1 MTQQQNGKNNMI
13 ENEQQPTRQ
22 VILAGLDQQNEN
34 FDYEMTELA
43 NLAAANNMTVVGQIV
58 QKLEK
63 PNASTYFGKGK
74 VIELKEALTYYD
86 ADMVVTNDELSPSQL
101 RNLETGTSAD
111 IMDRTALILDIFASR
126 AKTKV
131 AKLQVAIA
139 QLKYQLPRLRTSM
152 NVRLDQQ
159 TGGGGG
165 SFTSRG
171 AGETKME
178 TNRRHIQHQISL
190 LQAELANIEADD
202 ETRRAYRTKQSIRN
216 VALVGYTNAGKST
229 IMNGLLERFG
239 DNPDKTVFQA
249 DMLFATLETSVRKI
263 QLPDKQNFLLSD
275 TVGFVSKLPHGL
287 VAAFRATLAE
297 AADADLLVQVVDY
310 SDPHYQEMMATTV
323 ATLKEIGVG
332 DVPMITVYNK
342 ADKIPEQTYPER
354 EADTLLLSATDNASQ
369 DLLVDVIKEH
379 IFSDYVTLT
388 LHVPFDEGQV
398 VNELNEQAAVHELD
412 YDETGTILTVTLTPI
427 QAARFSEYEV
437 KK

>member
-13 ENEQQPTRQ
+13 ENEQQPIRQ

-63 PNASTYFGKGK
+63 PNASNYFGKGK
-74 VIELKEALTYYD
+74 VVELKEALTYYD

-354 EADTLLLSATDNASQ
+354 EADTLILSATDNASQ

>member
-13 ENEQQPTRQ
+13 ENEQQPIRQ

-74 VIELKEALTYYD
+74 VVELKEALTYYD

>member
-13 ENEQQPTRQ
+13 ENEQQPIRQ
-22 VILAGLDQQNEN
+22 VILACLDQQNEN

-74 VIELKEALTYYD
+74 VVELKEALTYYD

-310 SDPHYQEMMATTV
+310 SDSHYQEMMATTA

-354 EADTLLLSATDNASQ
+354 EADTLILSATDNASQ

>member
-13 ENEQQPTRQ
+13 ENEQQPIRQ

-74 VIELKEALTYYD
+74 VVELKEALAYYD

-310 SDPHYQEMMATTV
+310 SDSHYQEMMATTA

-354 EADTLLLSATDNASQ
+354 EADTLILSATDNASQ

>member
-1 MTQQQNGKNNMI
+1 MI
-13 ENEQQPTRQ
+13 ENEQHPKRQ

-43 NLAAANNMTVVGQIV
+43 NLAAANNMIVVGQLI
-58 QKLEK
+58 QKLER

-74 VIELKEALTYYD
+74 VTELKEALEYYG
-86 ADMVVTNDELSPSQL
+86 AEMVVTNDELSPSQI
-101 RNLETGTSAD
+101 RNLEAGTQVD

-126 AKTKV
+126 AKTKI

-171 AGETKME
+171 AGETKLEM
-178 TNRRHIQHQISL
+178 NRRHIQHQISL
-190 LQAELANIEADD
+190 MQAELTNIEADD
-202 ETRRAYRTKQSIRN
+202 ETRRAYRAKQSIRN

-229 IMNGLLERFG
+229 IMNALVKRFG
-239 DNPDKTVFQA
+239 DNKEKTVFQA

-263 QLPDKQNFLLSD
+263 QLPDNQNFLLSD

-297 AADADLLVQVVDY
+297 AADADLLIQVVDY
-310 SDPHYQEMMATTV
+310 ADPHYQEMMATT
-323 ATLKEIGVG
+323 AKTLKEIGVG
-332 DVPMITVYNK
+332 DIPMVTVYNK
-342 ADKIPEQTYPER
+342 ADQIPEQAYPDR
-354 EADTLLLSATDNASQ
+354 TGDTLILSALDSKSQ
-369 DLLVDVIKEH
+369 DALVDVVKEH
-379 IFSDYVTLT
+379 IFADYITTT
-388 LHVPFDEGQV
+388 LHIPFSDGQLV
-398 VNELNEQAAVHELD
+398 SELNEQATVHELD
-412 YDETGTILTVTLTPI
+412 YDESGTVMKVTLTPI
-427 QAARFSEYEV
+427 QVARFEKYQVNE
-437 KK
+437 

>member
-1 MTQQQNGKNNMI
+1 MI
-13 ENEQQPTRQ
+13 ENEQNPKRQ

-34 FDYEMTELA
+34 FEYEMTELA
-43 NLAAANNMTVVGQIV
+43 NLAAANNMIVVGQLV
-58 QKLEK
+58 QKLER

-74 VIELKEALTYYD
+74 VTELKEALEYYG
-86 ADMVVTNDELSPSQL
+86 AEMVVTNDELSPSQI
-101 RNLETGTSAD
+101 RNLEAGTQAD

-126 AKTKV
+126 AKTKI

-139 QLKYQLPRLRTSM
+139 QLQYQLPRLRTSM

-171 AGETKME
+171 AGETKLEM
-178 TNRRHIQHQISL
+178 NRRHIQHQISL
-190 LQAELANIEADD
+190 MQAELTNIEADD
-202 ETRRAYRTKQSIRN
+202 ETRRANRAKQSIRN

-229 IMNGLLERFG
+229 IMNTLVKRFG
-239 DNPDKTVFQA
+239 DNKEKTVFQA

-263 QLPDKQNFLLSD
+263 QLPENQSFLLSD

-310 SDPHYQEMMATTV
+310 ADPHYQEMMATT
-323 ATLKEIGVG
+323 AQTLKEIGVG
-332 DVPMITVYNK
+332 DIPMITVYNK
-342 ADKIPEQTYPER
+342 ADKISEQTYPDR
-354 EADTLLLSATDNASQ
+354 TGDTIILSAPDQQSQ

-379 IFSDYVTLT
+379 IFADYVTT
-388 LHVPFDEGQV
+388 NLHIPFSDGQIV
-398 VNELNEQAAVHELD
+398 SELNDQAVVHELS
-412 YDETGTILTVTLTPI
+412 YDETGTIMSVTLTPI
-427 QAARFSEYEV
+427 QVARFEKYQID
-437 KK
+437 

>member
-74 VIELKEALTYYD
+74 VVELKEALTYYD

-354 EADTLLLSATDNASQ
+354 EADTLILSATDNASQ

>member
-1 MTQQQNGKNNMI
+1 MYHT
-13 ENEQQPTRQ
+13 TY
-22 VILAGLDQQNEN
+22 IL
-34 FDYEMTELA
+34 Y
-43 NLAAANNMTVVGQIV
+43 
-58 QKLEK
+58 
-63 PNASTYFGKGK
+63 
-74 VIELKEALTYYD
+74 
-86 ADMVVTNDELSPSQL
+86 
-101 RNLETGTSAD
+101 
-111 IMDRTALILDIFASR
+111 IFASR
-126 AKTKV
+126 EKTKV

-354 EADTLLLSATDNASQ
+354 EADTLILSATDNASQ

>member
-1 MTQQQNGKNNMI
+1 MI

-74 VIELKEALTYYD
+74 VTELKEALTYYD
-86 ADMVVTNDELSPSQL
+86 ADMVVTNDELSPSQI

-152 NVRLDQQ
+152 NIRLDQQ

-190 LQAELANIEADD
+190 LQAELANIEVDD
-202 ETRRAYRTKQSIRN
+202 ETRRAHRAKQSIRN

-239 DNPDKTVFQA
+239 EKPDKTVFQA

-310 SDPHYQEMMATTV
+310 SDPHYQEMMATTT

-342 ADKIPEQTYPER
+342 ADKIPEQAYPDR
-354 EADTLLLSATDNASQ
+354 AADTLILSATDGASQ

-427 QAARFSEYEV
+427 QAARFSQYEMN
-437 KK
+437 K

>member
-1 MTQQQNGKNNMI
+1 MTQQQNGKKNMI

-43 NLAAANNMTVVGQIV
+43 NLAAANNMTVVGRVV

-63 PNASTYFGKGK
+63 PNAATYFGKGK
-74 VIELKEALTYYD
+74 VDELKEALTYYD
-86 ADMVVTNDELSPSQL
+86 ADMVVTNDELSPSQI
-101 RNLETGTSAD
+101 RNLEAGTAAD

-152 NVRLDQQ
+152 NIRLDQQ

-171 AGETKME
+171 AGETKLE

-202 ETRRAYRTKQSIRN
+202 ETRRAYRAKQSIRN

-229 IMNGLLERFG
+229 IMNGLVKRFG
-239 DNPDKTVFQA
+239 DNPEKTVFQA

-297 AADADLLVQVVDY
+297 AADADLLIQVVDY
-310 SDPHYQEMMATTV
+310 SDPHYQEMMTTT
-323 ATLKEIGVG
+323 AETLKEIGVG
-332 DVPMITVYNK
+332 DVPMVTVYNK
-342 ADKIPEQTYPER
+342 ADKIPEQAYPDR
-354 EADTLLLSATDNASQ
+354 AGDTLILSTIDEASQ
-369 DLLVDVIKEH
+369 DLLVEVIKEH
-379 IFSDYVTLT
+379 IFADYVTTT
-388 LHVPFDEGQV
+388 LHVPFSDGQV
-398 VNELNEQAAVHELD
+398 VNELNEQATVHELD
-412 YDETGTILTVTLTPI
+412 YDESGTILKVTLTPI
-427 QAARFSEYEV
+427 QAARFAQYEMT
-437 KK
+437 K

>member
-13 ENEQQPTRQ
+13 ENEQQPIRQ

-74 VIELKEALTYYD
+74 VVELKEALTYYD

-354 EADTLLLSATDNASQ
+354 EADTLILSATDNASQ

>member
-1 MTQQQNGKNNMI
+1 MTQQQNGKKNMI

-43 NLAAANNMTVVGQIV
+43 NLAAANNMTVVGRVV

-63 PNASTYFGKGK
+63 PNAATYFGKGK
-74 VIELKEALTYYD
+74 VDELKEALTYFD
-86 ADMVVTNDELSPSQL
+86 ADMVVTNDELSPSQI
-101 RNLETGTSAD
+101 RNLEAGTAAD

-152 NVRLDQQ
+152 NIRLDQQ

-171 AGETKME
+171 AGETKLE

-190 LQAELANIEADD
+190 LQTELANIEADD
-202 ETRRAYRTKQSIRN
+202 ETRRAYRAKQSIRN

-229 IMNGLLERFG
+229 IMNGLVKRFG
-239 DNPDKTVFQA
+239 DNPEKTVFQA

-275 TVGFVSKLPHGL
+275 TVGFVLSYRTDWWQPS
-287 VAAFRATLAE
+287 
-297 AADADLLVQVVDY
+297 VQ
-310 SDPHYQEMMATTV
+310 
-323 ATLKEIGVG
+323 L
-332 DVPMITVYNK
+332 
-342 ADKIPEQTYPER
+342 
-354 EADTLLLSATDNASQ
+354 
-369 DLLVDVIKEH
+369 
-379 IFSDYVTLT
+379 
-388 LHVPFDEGQV
+388 
-398 VNELNEQAAVHELD
+398 
-412 YDETGTILTVTLTPI
+412 
-427 QAARFSEYEV
+427 
-437 KK
+437 